1 MGTAK
6 KKILI
11 VEDERLSAKYL
22 KILLEEAGYSVVGPV
37 ESGEEA
43 VSKTLA
49 SPPDLILM
57 DIILKGRLSGCEAA
71 LEIKRTLKMCKIIFV
86 TAYCEDE
93 MIQYAKEAQAEAYLL
108 KPYRPDELLAT
119 IAVVL
124 AHGTKLPFPKKE
136 EIALAHGFTFDL
148 TRGQLMK
155 EGKEIPLPEYK
166 RKLVELLATNVNTTV
181 SHAQICQTVWGESR
195 PDSTLRSMIYRI
207 KQRLGVDLITSVSG
221 VGYMIK
227 SP

>member
-1 MGTAK
+1 MGVDK

-22 KILLEEAGYSVVGPV
+22 KILLEEAGYSVVGTV

-43 VSKTLA
+43 VSRTHTF
-49 SPPDLILM
+49 SPDLILM

-71 LEIKRTLKMCKIIFV
+71 LKIKQTHKTCKIIFV

-93 MIQYAKEAQAEAYLL
+93 MIKYAQEAQAEAYLL

-124 AHGTKLPFPKKE
+124 SHERRLPFPRKE

-148 TRGQLMK
+148 TRGRLMK
-155 EGKEIPLPEYK
+155 KGKEIPLPEYK

-181 SHAQICQTVWGESR
+181 SHAQICQAVWGESR
-195 PDSTLRSMIYRI
+195 PDSTLRSMISRI
-207 KQRLGVDLITSVSG
+207 KQRLGTDLITSVSG
-221 VGYMIK
+221 IGYMIK